1 MGVGLKQQKL
11 IFSQVWMLEVQNQD
25 ASMVGFMLG
34 EIGVQR
40 ESTLSGISS
49 YKGTNPI
56 MGAPPS

>member
-1 MGVGLKQQKL
+1 
-11 IFSQVWMLEVQNQD
+11 MLEVQNQD